1 MSTHQGTDV
10 PETDVRE
17 SNPSGSG
24 PRGLEGDLGISSE
37 RTGPEGSRPTD
48 RGIEGTGSH
57 GSAPQGTDG
66 TFETTRATAEGQSEV
81 PREHPQQPA
90 EGPDADEPGT
100 GAPGGPE
107 RTSTEDPAEGPDD
120 PEKDGENRSR
130 ASGVDRTVGE
140 DNPATV
146 RKHPFDPSKN
156 PGHSGG

>member
-1 MSTHQGTDV
+1 MSIDHGTDV

-24 PRGLEGDLGISSE
+24 PQGLEGDLGISSE
-37 RTGPEGSRPTD
+37 RTGPEGASAPANE
-48 RGIEGTGSH
+48 GIEGTGSH
-57 GSAPQGTDG
+57 GSAPQSTDG
-66 TFETTRATAEGQSEV
+66 TFETTRGTTRDQSEV
-81 PREHPQQPA
+81 PREHPQEPS
-90 EGPDADEPGT
+90 EGSEAPGTETPDA
-100 GAPGGPE
+100 PE

-140 DNPATV
+140 DNPAAV
-146 RKHPFDPSKN
+146 RKHPFDPTKN

>member
-1 MSTHQGTDV
+1 MSIDRGTDV
-10 PETDVRE
+10 PDTDVRE
-17 SNPSGSG
+17 SNPNGAG

-37 RTGPEGSRPTD
+37 RTGPEGSRPAD

-66 TFETTRATAEGQSEV
+66 TFETTRAESEV
-81 PREHPQQPA
+81 PREHTQEPA
-90 EGPDADEPGT
+90 EGPGPASPGP
-100 GAPGGPE
+100 GAPEETE

-120 PEKDGENRSR
+120 PEKDGEARSS

-140 DNPATV
+140 ENSATV
-146 RKHPFDPSKN
+146 RKHPFDPTKN